1 MTVNPVARPDVHT
14 QLPDRTA
21 HGSHIAGMTK
31 GQTVDPGGDDRDRP
45 LIPQS
50 GQPLPKGFR
59 LFGAITDI
67 M

>member
-1 MTVNPVARPDVHT
+1 MA
-14 QLPDRTA
+14 
-21 HGSHIAGMTK
+21 K

-59 LFGAITDI
+59 LFGAITYI
-67 M
+67 A